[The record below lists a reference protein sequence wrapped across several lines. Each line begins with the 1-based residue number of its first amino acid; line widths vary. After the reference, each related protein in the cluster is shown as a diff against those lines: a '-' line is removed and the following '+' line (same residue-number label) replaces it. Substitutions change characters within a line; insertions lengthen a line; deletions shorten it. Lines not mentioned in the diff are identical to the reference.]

1 MAKTI
6 NAFPRAGRQAHQWS
20 GTTLY
25 FCHTHEGYAWLLFVN
40 YGALVV
46 VAGICDYVPNSIE
59 PWSTC
64 EGGCQNW
71 GGIYQAYAWV
81 QVRKICIY
89 QGYACVA

>member
-1 MAKTI
+1 MV
-6 NAFPRAGRQAHQWS
+6 AFFS
-20 GTTLY
+20 
-25 FCHTHEGYAWLLFVN
+25 
-40 YGALVV
+40 YGVLME

-81 QVRKICIY
+81 QVRKICIC
-89 QGYACVA
+89 QGYACVRINVAYARPRSLCLRPAARSPPDLTAVT